1 MNQSILFNDD
11 AIWLESEQSVRF
23 SAQALGS
30 LIQCHISRH
39 RLESLAGGALPRPVD
54 LLGAFASHR
63 FEIEELAEQHIE
75 AQEFAEDGGIYL
87 F

>member
-39 RLESLAGGALPRPVD
+39 RLESLAGDALPRPAD
-54 LLGAFASHR
+54 LLGAFASAWRSHNDDDPSHLP
-63 FEIEELAEQHIE
+63 FLNPTEL
-75 AQEFAEDGGIYL
+75 
-87 F
+87 